1 MLKRFFALLFL
12 VVAATGAQAQ
22 ENRIAAVVNSEIIT
36 ADDLSARMS
45 LVMRSSDIQDTPENR
60 QRLAPRLL
68 RQLIDEKL
76 QMQEAKRLN
85 VTVSKEESD
94 EALAGIEQR
103 NNMPKNGLTDYLKRA
118 GIPKSTL
125 IDQLTASLAWAKV
138 VRNRFSPEVTVSTE
152 EINESMAEIKSEEG
166 KPQSHVAEIFL
177 AVDNPAQD
185 DEVHRLADRLI
196 EQIRGGANFS
206 AVAQQFSQA
215 PSAAVGGD
223 IGWLTPSQLGPQ
235 LDSAIEK
242 MKPGEMSF
250 PQRTPAGYYVLY
262 VIARRTFGAADV
274 NQTKLTLVEVAFPLG
289 PSATAA
295 DRQRVTNEALQLSG
309 DTKSCGELAKFGR
322 DHGLPTQNGD
332 VIAGN
337 LPPEFRPQVLAL
349 KIAEASKPIALSE
362 GKGVGVF
369 MVCQREDP
377 QGGMPTRDEVANNLA
392 RERLDAL
399 ARRYLR
405 DLRRAAYLDIRA

>member
-1 MLKRFFALLFL
+1 VLKRFFALLFL

>member
-85 VTVSKEESD
+85 VTISKEESD

-103 NNMPKNGLTDYLKRA
+103 NNMPKNGLADYLKRA